1 LCVFFGLR
9 PRTLTTASQRAI
21 ASPNSLEWGKNPQ
34 HCDVAMNGPADGGGG
49 GGRGDGALDRWFVRE
64 ILALEAPLT
73 RFLRRNWR
81 NDAEIQDL
89 RQEVYVRAF
98 DAAAKAR
105 PLQPKP
111 FLFAIARNLII
122 DRVRRQRIVAIDAI
136 GDLEALNVSMNEAL
150 PDEQVGHA
158 QELKRLHAAIAELPA
173 RCRDVVVLRKVE
185 GLSQKEVA
193 ARLGIAEGTVEKHV
207 ANGVRALANMLFGEG
222 VKGSTT
228 VRNEKPAVTDEAD
241 DNG

>member
-1 LCVFFGLR
+1 MC
-9 PRTLTTASQRAI
+9 
-21 ASPNSLEWGKNPQ
+21 PNSLECGKNPQ
-34 HCDVAMNGPADGGGG
+34 QCDSAMSGFANSGG
-49 GGRGDGALDRWFVRE
+49 GGRRGDQALDQWFVRE
-64 ILALEAPLT
+64 ILPLEAPLT

-81 NDAEIQDL
+81 NEAEIQDL

-98 DAAAKAR
+98 DSAAKAR

-136 GDLEALNVSMNEAL
+136 GDLEALNVSMSEAL

-158 QELKRLHAAIAELPA
+158 QELKRLHAAIAQLPE
-173 RCRDVVVLRKVE
+173 RCRDVVVLRKVQ
-185 GLSQKEVA
+185 GLSQREVA
-193 ARLGIAEGTVEKHV
+193 TRLGIAEGTVEKHV
-207 ANGVRALANMLFGEG
+207 ANGVRALANILFGEG
-222 VKGSTT
+222 AKRGAT